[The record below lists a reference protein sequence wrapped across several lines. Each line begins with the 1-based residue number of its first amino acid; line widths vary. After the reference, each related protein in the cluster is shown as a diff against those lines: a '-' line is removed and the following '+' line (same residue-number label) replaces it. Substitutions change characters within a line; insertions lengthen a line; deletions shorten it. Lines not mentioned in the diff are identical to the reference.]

1 MQANISIWEK
11 ESFFAPQDVVIVGGG
26 LMGLWSA
33 IAVKERNAK
42 LRVTILEKNTTPLG
56 ASTRNAGFACFGS
69 PTELL
74 HDAQTLG
81 EEAMLTTTEKR
92 FKGIEKITRYLP
104 KHQIDYDPCE
114 GFECI
119 TKTQLPS
126 VTIADSIA
134 YLNKL
139 LASITGKQHTFI
151 RNDAA
156 LTTLGLQNF
165 DALIQNK
172 MEAGLHSG
180 KLVQALQ
187 VKAISMGMQILSGIE
202 VTECLQHNIGVQ
214 VHTHQKIVFTAEKVL
229 LCTNAF
235 SNNIATGHTIP
246 VTPGRGQIILTSP
259 IQNLPLQGT
268 FHFDAGFYYWRNLGN
283 RILLGGARNKAFDEE
298 TTTELTTT
306 HTIQNALEDFL
317 KQHVHPSIHYSIEQ
331 RWSGI
336 MGFTHNHLPYIHYI
350 EPNILVAIACNGM
363 GVALTPIIAE
373 EVANRLL
380 QTNKAI

>member
-11 ESFFAPQDVVIVGGG
+11 ESFFAKQDVIIVGGG

-33 IAVKERNAK
+33 IAIKESNAQ
-42 LRVTILEKNTTPLG
+42 LRVTILEKNSTPLG

-81 EEAMLTTTEKR
+81 ESAMLAITEKR
-92 FKGIEKITRYLP
+92 YKGIQKILRYLP
-104 KHQIDYDPCE
+104 KHTIDFDPC
-114 GFECI
+114 GGYECL
-119 TKTQLPS
+119 TQSQLPTDS
-126 VTIADSIA
+126 IAEKIA

-139 LASITGKQHTFI
+139 LAPITQTNTTFI

-156 LTTLGLQNF
+156 LTFFGLQHF

-172 MEAGLHSG
+172 LEAALHSG
-180 KLVQALQ
+180 KLVKALQ
-187 VKAISMGMQILSGIE
+187 VVAFQSGIQILSGID
-202 VTECLQHNIGVQ
+202 VIECKQINNGVQ
-214 VHTHQKIVFTAEKVL
+214 INTQQKIVFNAEKVV

-235 SNNIATGHTIP
+235 SNNINTGHTIP
-246 VTPGRGQIILTSP
+246 IMPGRGQIILTSP
-259 IQNLPLQGT
+259 IPNLPLHGT

-283 RILLGGARNKAFDEE
+283 RILLGGARNKAFEEE
-298 TTTELTTT
+298 TTTELNTTNK
-306 HTIQNALEDFL
+306 IQRELEQFL
-317 KQHVHPSIHYSIEQ
+317 QKHIHPSIHYSIEQ

-336 MGFTHNHLPYIHYI
+336 MGFTQNHLPYVHFI
-350 EPNILVAIACNGM
+350 ESNILAVIACNGM

-373 EVANRLL
+373 EVAHNIL
-380 QTNKAI
+380 QTNG

>member
-11 ESFFAPQDVVIVGGG
+11 ESFFAPQDVIIVGGG
-26 LMGLWSA
+26 LMGLWTA
-33 IAVKERNAK
+33 IALIENART
-42 LRVTILEKNTTPLG
+42 LRVTILEKNITPLG

-74 HDAQTLG
+74 HDAQKLG
-81 EEAMLTTTEKR
+81 ESAMLTITEKR
-92 FKGIEKITRYLP
+92 FRGIEKITHYIP
-104 KHQIDYDPCE
+104 KNQIEYDPC
-114 GFECI
+114 GGYECI
-119 TKTQLPS
+119 TNDQLKLD
-126 VTIADSIA
+126 TIADSIA

-139 LASITGKQHTFI
+139 LAPITGTKRTFI

-156 LTTLGLQNF
+156 LSTLGLQHF

-187 VKAISMGMQILSGIE
+187 TEAISLGVQILSGIE
-202 VTECLQHNIGVQ
+202 VTECLQHNNGVQ
-214 VHTHQKIVFTAEKVL
+214 LHTRQNLVFTAEKVV

-235 SNNIATGHTIP
+235 SNNIFTGQTIP
-246 VTPGRGQIILTSP
+246 VTPGKGQIILTSP
-259 IQNLPLQGT
+259 IENLPLHGT

-283 RILLGGARNKAFDEE
+283 RILLGGARNKAFEEE
-298 TTTELTTT
+298 TTTSLTTSA
-306 HTIQNALEDFL
+306 TIQTALEDFL
-317 KQHVHPSIHYSIEQ
+317 KTHLHPSIHYTIEQ

-336 MGFTHNHLPYIHYI
+336 MGFTDNHLPYIHFI
-350 EPNILVAIACNGM
+350 EPNILAAIACNGM

-373 EVANRLL
+373 EVADRLI
-380 QTNKAI
+380 Q